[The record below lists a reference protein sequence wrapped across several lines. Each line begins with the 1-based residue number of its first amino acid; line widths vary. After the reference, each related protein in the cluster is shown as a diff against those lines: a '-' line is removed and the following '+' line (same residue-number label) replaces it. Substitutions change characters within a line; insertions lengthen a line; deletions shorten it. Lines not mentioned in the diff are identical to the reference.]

1 MRTQTP
7 KTRGLD
13 YTTQWK
19 TFVLS
24 PNKFLTRP
32 RAYYTQ
38 RVAGSVPDLFIVS
51 IIKSEDRLQF
61 GVDCLDDSPYNT
73 KIATR

>member
-1 MRTQTP
+1 MRKQSPRTP
-7 KTRGLD
+7 GLD
-13 YTTQWK
+13 LTTQWK

-38 RVAGSVPDLFIVS
+38 RVSGSMPDLFIVS
-51 IIKSEDRLQF
+51 VIKSEDRFHF